1 MNHYAVFN
9 FIVGI
14 LFLVLGFVFLLLSM
28 RWKKPSGNQ
37 RGITN
42 KSGVWTGSIFMLLGV
57 ATILITLLTR

>member
-14 LFLVLGFVFLLLSM
+14 LFLVLGFVFLLLSI
-28 RWKKPSGNQ
+28 RWEKPLGNQ

-57 ATILITLLTR
+57 ATILITLLTK